1 MRDLNHDFK
10 NLCQRNRDGSF
21 ATQHDRESILTL
33 IANQL
38 DEDGF
43 RHLRATGV
51 RSKHVEHLV
60 ERWHAEE
67 ISAGTFKN
75 RMSALRWLAEKIDKQ
90 NIVARD
96 NAAYGIAD
104 RHHVTN
110 VSKAH
115 ELDADKLAAVSDPYT
130 ALSLRLQEAFGLRR
144 EESIKLRPSW
154 ADRGDVLHLKA
165 SWTKG
170 GKERDIPIRT
180 EAQTRAVARRQ
191 GACRCRQL
199 DPGRDVVQGPAQ
211 SLQGANGEGRHRPR
225 SWVAAPLR
233 ADAPRGADGLEGAG
247 CGRGDFEATE
257 CGSEGDR
264 PTSAP
269 GDLAR
274 TRARARANNSG
285 LPGAVRCPQATQ
297 AAAAGSCRRKTW
309 VYAGVTLSRS
319 PTA

>member
-1 MRDLNHDFK
+1 MRDFNHDFK

-21 ATQHDRESILTL
+21 ATQHDRESVLTL

-43 RHLRATGV
+43 RHLRAAGV

-90 NIVARD
+90 DIVARD
-96 NAAYGIAD
+96 NAVYGIAER
-104 RHHVTN
+104 RHATN

-144 EESIKLRPSW
+144 EESIKLRPTW

-180 EAQTRAVARRQ
+180 MAQRELLQEAKELAGAGSLIQVEMSYRVQLNRFKSQTALAGIDRVHGLRHHYAQTRYADLT
-191 GACRCRQL
+191 G
-199 DPGRDVVQGPAQ
+199 
-211 SLQGANGEGRHRPR
+211 
-225 SWVAAPLR
+225 WKAP
-233 ADAPRGADGLEGAG
+233 
-247 CGRGDFEATE
+247 
-257 CGSEGDR
+257 
-264 PTSAP
+264 
-269 GDLAR
+269 
-274 TRARARANNSG
+274 
-285 LPGAVRCPQATQ
+285 
-297 AAAAGSCRRKTW
+297 AAG
-309 VYAGVTLSRS
+309 G
-319 PTA
+319 PTAKQLSADQKVIDRQARLTISRELWHEREQITAVYLGR